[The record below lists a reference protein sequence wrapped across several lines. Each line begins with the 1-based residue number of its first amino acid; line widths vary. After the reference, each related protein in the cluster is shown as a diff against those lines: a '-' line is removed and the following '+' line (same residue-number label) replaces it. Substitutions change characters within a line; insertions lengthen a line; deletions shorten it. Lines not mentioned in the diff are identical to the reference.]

1 MFGAQA
7 TCVEEKER
15 QKITKIIFIRILIEK
30 NIENSTNEYRS
41 IVSIKQEKRMYR
53 KIVEVTIQV
62 NYQH

>member
-7 TCVEEKER
+7 TCAEEKER